1 MAHRDYTEALDAYTQ
16 AIQCSPNGPQSHVY
30 YSNRAAALCYLE
42 RYRDAVADSE
52 KSLELSPSYGKAHAR
67 LGLSRF
73 FLQDYAGAVAAY
85 TAALQHDPDNAASK
99 SYLAK
104 AKAKLEGRS
113 SRSSSRNASP
123 APSHSRHPSSMSTH

>member
-1 MAHRDYTEALDAYTQ
+1 MAHREYSLALEAYTS
-16 AIQCSPNGPQSHVY
+16 AIKCSPTGPQSHVY

-42 RYRDAVADSE
+42 RYSEAIADSE
-52 KSLELSPSYGKAHAR
+52 KSLELNPSYGKAHAR

-73 FLQDYAGAVAAY
+73 FLQDYAGAVSAY
-85 TAALQHDPDNAASK
+85 TAALKYDPDNAASK

-113 SRSSSRNASP
+113 SSRPGSRNPSP
-123 APSHSRHPSSMSTH
+123 APSHRRHPSGLS